1 MNRKNIIG
9 IMMNRKSGYF
19 VVYRDIWKHPVFK
32 NLIESAIWLYMI
44 SSASHQDKTLNFL
57 DNRIFVKRNEL
68 IFPLRKNAKFW
79 KITYSEMR
87 TFILRLKRRG
97 MITTRLAQLLPTS
110 NHPRRNITIISI
122 INYDKFQYVDNEQ
135 PASAQ
140 LSPLTNK
147 QDTNKQLTNSSNK
160 NVNKNKSSKEYEEI
174 GTEGEY
180 IMLRKKSDG
189 KKYLKHKFRDE
200 PLKDY

>member
-1 MNRKNIIG
+1 
-9 IMMNRKSGYF
+9 MMSRKSGYF
-19 VVYRDIWKHPVFK
+19 IVYRNIWKHPVFK

-68 IFPLRKNAKFW
+68 IFPLRKNATFW

-97 MITTRLAQLLPTS
+97 MITTRLAQLIPTS

-135 PASAQ
+135 PASNQ
-140 LSPLTNK
+140 LSPLTNT
-147 QDTNKQLTNSSNK
+147 QGINKQITNSSNK
-160 NVNKNKSSKEYEEI
+160 NVNKISKEYEQI
-174 GTEGEY
+174 GTEDHY
-180 IMLRKKSDG
+180 VILRKKSDG
-189 KKYLKHKFRDE
+189 KKYLKHKWKDE